1 VNAQQRPGHAAWPR
15 AARRPAQIALPVHEP
30 PMTLGH
36 MPTLYRAADQ
46 PASARRD
53 YWRHVLGEQLVPME
67 IRTDDESRLG
77 DQLLV
82 GEVGPL
88 RVVDAT
94 NGAGEVVRTE
104 RQIRRFDPGLYQMFL
119 QLEGTADGEQ
129 EGRAVRF
136 APGDLSIV
144 DLSRPL
150 RCRHSTGRTVMVT
163 FPKSLLPLR
172 PQKVSTL
179 LGMRI
184 SGDRGTAAL
193 VAGLLRQLP
202 ENLDVIN
209 GSAARL
215 GSAILDLLHA
225 TLAEQLELGRT
236 VAEHT
241 RQRALLMRIH
251 AYIDQHLG
259 EARLTPAR
267 IAAAQHISVR
277 YLYKLFEGQ
286 ALGVA
291 ELIRQR
297 RLERCRVDLQDPA
310 LVDLPVAAI
319 AHQWGFT
326 DDAHFNRVFRRA
338 YGVAPGRFRL
348 GSS

>member
-1 VNAQQRPGHAAWPR
+1 MGAESGANP
-15 AARRPAQIALPVHEP
+15 LPVREP
-30 PMTLGH
+30 PTTLGR
-36 MPTLYRAADQ
+36 MPTLYRAAEQ

-53 YWRHVLGEQLVPME
+53 YWRRVLGAQLVPME
-67 IRTDDESRLG
+67 IRTDDESPIG

-82 GEVGPL
+82 GEIGPL

-94 NGAGEVVRTE
+94 KGAGEVVRTE

-150 RCRHSTGRTVMVT
+150 RCRHSTGRTVLVT

-172 PQKVSTL
+172 PHEVASL
-179 LGMRI
+179 LGARI
-184 SGDRGTAAL
+184 SGDHGTAAL

-202 ENLDVIN
+202 QNLGAIN

-225 TLAEQLELGRT
+225 TLAEQLEQSGT
-236 VAEHT
+236 VPGHT

-251 AYIDQHLG
+251 AYIDQSLG
-259 EARLTPAR
+259 EACLTPAR
-267 IAAAQHISVR
+267 IAAAHHISVR
-277 YLYKLFEGQ
+277 YLYRLFEGQ
-286 ALGVA
+286 THGVA
-291 ELIRQR
+291 ELIRHR
-297 RLERCRVDLQDPA
+297 RLERCRADLRDPA
-310 LVDLPVAAI
+310 LADVPVAAI
-319 AHQWGFT
+319 AHRWGFT
-326 DDAHFNRVFRRA
+326 DDAHFNRAFRRA

-348 GSS
+348 GGS